1 MQALKQRDEAEYHL
15 YRKAVAHIIMGLG
28 GEDDDDT
35 AKRIADYEAKH
46 GALTDEQIV
55 NAVVAVMR
63 QDAFNHRDLQSIDG
77 RRANGMSVMFMGAS
91 TGCNT
96 VYGSTPPSNPHPYP
110 WMNSLFQDGATI
122 SWLLGES
129 LILNHARRSVVP
141 ERLADNLLDHTE
153 VMTPADFFL
162 LTHLDDALMTDQ
174 EIRELPKVW
183 VVGGDGALGD
193 IGFQN
198 VSKVILQNRPN
209 VKMLM
214 LDTQVYSNTGGQN
227 SDSSTMLGGYD
238 MNQFGV
244 ASQGKL
250 IEKKNVAEAFTSGHG
265 SPFVAQ
271 VSMANAAKLYKAM
284 LDGLEYRGTAFFQA
298 YTTCQPE
305 HGVPDN
311 MSADQAKLIRDARGM
326 PEFVFN
332 PRNGETAQE
341 AFDLKGNP
349 TPTRDWWR
357 TKYASTGEEYNYTVA
372 HWALTEARFRK
383 HIKAIKEE
391 EAREL
396 ILLDDMLVLIT
407 QDDVIYRRVFDKNHR
422 SCVPN
427 FGCYIKAEI
436 NGKMK
441 YFAVSRQMVLFAVER
456 RKAWRMLQSKA
467 GVVNKDYQAQ
477 KALLAKLDKGEIQ
490 LADVQAKTRELFD
503 AELAKL
509 N

>member
-1 MQALKQRDEAEYHL
+1 
-15 YRKAVAHIIMGLG
+15 
-28 GEDDDDT
+28 
-35 AKRIADYEAKH
+35 
-46 GALTDEQIV
+46 
-55 NAVVAVMR
+55 
-63 QDAFNHRDLQSIDG
+63 
-77 RRANGMSVMFMGAS
+77 MSVMMMGAS

-122 SWLLGES
+122 SLAHGRIGHRRITPAAPS
-129 LILNHARRSVVP
+129 CPSASPTRCSTARRTSSS
-141 ERLADNLLDHTE
+141 EADYFT
-153 VMTPADFFL
+153 

-183 VVGGDGALGD
+183 VIGGDGALGD

-284 LDGLEYRGTAFFQA
+284 LDGLEYRGTAFFQC

-305 HGVPDN
+305 HGVGDN
-311 MSADQAKLIRDARGM
+311 MSADQAKMVRDARGM

-332 PRNGETAQE
+332 PRKGETV
-341 AFDLKGNP
+341 
-349 TPTRDWWR
+349 
-357 TKYASTGEEYNYTVA
+357 TGGLRPQGQPEHRPRLVA
-372 HWALTEARFRK
+372 HEIRQQRRGVQFQRRRTGRITEGRFRK
-383 HIKAIKEE
+383 HVKAIKEE
-391 EAREL
+391 EAAQARSPS
-396 ILLDDMLVLIT
+396 T
-407 QDDVIYRRVFDKNHR
+407 TCCSSSRRTTSFTAACSTR
-422 SCVPN
+422 STAASSRTSAATSRPRT
-427 FGCYIKAEI
+427 
-436 NGKMK
+436 NGKFS
-441 YFAVSRQMVLFAVER
+441 YYAVSRQMVLFAVER

-467 GVVNKDYQAQ
+467 GVVNKDYLAQ
-477 KALLAKLDKGEIQ
+477 KALLAKLDKGEIA
-490 LADVQAKTRELFD
+490 LADLQGKTAELFQT
-503 AELAKL
+503 ELSSVQ
-509 N
+509 